1 MLRDRGG
8 EAPLRLKASS
18 PCFFGV
24 MLVDIEIH
32 GSRSLKDRRQV
43 VRSVLEQAHRHLNVS
58 VSDLGPVDCHTRV
71 NLAVACAANEIGRV
85 RSVLD
90 EVEGIL
96 ERESLVLDF
105 EILALRRKVGSYDE
119 FSNRED

>member
-1 MLRDRGG
+1 MST
-8 EAPLRLKASS
+8 SS
-18 PCFFGV
+18 SCFFGLL
-24 MLVDIEIH
+24 LVDIEIH

-43 VRSVLEQAHRHLNVS
+43 VRSLLEQARRHLNVS
-58 VSDLGPVDCHTRV
+58 VSDLGPIDCHTRV